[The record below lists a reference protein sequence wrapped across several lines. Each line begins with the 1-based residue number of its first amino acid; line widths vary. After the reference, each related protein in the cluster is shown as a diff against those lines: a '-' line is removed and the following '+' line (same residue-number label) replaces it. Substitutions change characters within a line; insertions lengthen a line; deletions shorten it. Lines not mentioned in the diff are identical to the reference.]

1 MRFVAATWRC
11 DACRVQGEPVDVLVL
26 GPTLVRA
33 GDTVLPVDRPLER
46 ALLVRLAMGRG
57 TAVADQRLAGDLWGD
72 EELRRPIERLRVVVS
87 RLRTSLG
94 PHAGLISRSAAGY
107 RLASAP
113 TDLIRAEA
121 AAERLHAAE
130 RLGDHTKV
138 RDASAAAL
146 AYWRGPSLAD
156 LRLIRYARIEA
167 ERLDD
172 WRLTL
177 TVARLGAELHLGA
190 AGAVTAELSAL
201 VAEHPLHEPLAGL
214 LALAL
219 YRTGRQADALARL
232 ARLRRALADEL
243 GVNLGPEIA
252 RLELRLLRQDPAL
265 LPTPAP
271 TKPEPTA
278 PTILRP
284 RRIDA
289 PRATTTG
296 LGQAGEKPRQHA
308 TDPHLADPH
317 LADPH
322 PADPHPA
329 DPHPADPHRR
339 ARHARPG
346 DGVLPDIAVA
356 EHGQPGATVL
366 RLPARAPAG
375 PPAGAPRAFPQR
387 PLAMVRPP
395 ADPPADQVRSRLP
408 IPETTLVGRD
418 GDRAAL
424 RALLR
429 EPTMVTLVGP
439 PGGGKSRLALEVARE
454 VADGGRRT
462 VFVQLAPLGREEDV
476 VTAVAEAAGMTRG
489 PADPLSR
496 VGAALGG
503 ALLVLDHADHLV
515 EQVRSV
521 VTGLR
526 QSEAGLSFLVTS
538 TRALL
543 VADEVAHR
551 VGPLSRAHAIALF
564 TDRTGRRRLGQ
575 GGSPAGSG
583 RADAA
588 RICAS
593 LDGLPL
599 GIELAAGLARSLPVA
614 QLAGRVTGQ
623 LRLLGGGAPS
633 SDRPR
638 TSLRAALDWSYQL
651 LDPRDRAV
659 LRRLGVFAGDFS
671 LDAAEAVVRGDPIEV
686 GDVAPAVAE
695 LVARGLVSSYTEA
708 GRRRLA
714 LLETVQAFALARLGA
729 AGETED
735 TRTRHLSWCLDRV
748 CGSAGPAATAGT
760 SPAISAAGWPNLA
773 AALELAAGQ
782 ARAADGLRLALALD
796 PHWLAAGRFEEASR
810 HYAALVG
817 AAGAGRAERAE
828 AFSNLGWHVARL
840 GRFGEAVELLA
851 RAADLLDG
859 GSDQIALTIRYRQ
872 GRLELGRGRLPSA
885 VAALRAGLALAH
897 RSGSPRQRVS
907 MGATLGAALLIAG
920 DADGALEA
928 YRGAALAGRD
938 SGDERGLA
946 LGLHREAAALLAAGR
961 TDAAV
966 RLISESDRYAS
977 LLADRRLLRG
987 NELIRAQAARA
998 DGDLVAAERH
1008 ARKALGPLQA
1018 RLSDSLDTTEALA
1031 RIELADVLV
1040 DTGALVEAR
1049 ALLEARGLL
1058 DTPPDHS
1065 LPEHALPNH
1074 ALPNHALPN
1083 HALPNHALPNHALP
1097 NHALF
1102 EHAFPERARPEYA
1115 AGREGQPA
1123 VLLRLAARPVASA
1136 LALAE
1141 GDRVTAEWL
1150 VARAEAEFAS
1160 SGFGWARYAAR
1171 LAEVRHRLDTS
1182 AGTDRPPG
1190 MCQ

>member
-1 MRFVAATWRC
+1 M
-11 DACRVQGEPVDVLVL
+11 QGDPVDVLVL

-57 TAVADQRLAGDLWGD
+57 TAVPDQRLAGDLWGD
-72 EELRRPIERLRVVVS
+72 RELGRPVERLRVVVS
-87 RLRTSLG
+87 RLRSSLG

-113 TDLIRAEA
+113 TDLVRAEA

-130 RLGDHTKV
+130 RIGDHAKV
-138 RDASAAAL
+138 RDASATAL
-146 AYWRGPSLAD
+146 AYWRGPALAD
-156 LRLIRYARIEA
+156 LRMIRYARVEG

-201 VAEHPLHEPLAGL
+201 VAEHPLHEPLTGL

-243 GVNLGPEIA
+243 GVNPGPESA
-252 RLELRLLRQDPAL
+252 RLELRLLRQDPSL
-265 LPTPAP
+265 LPTPTP
-271 TKPEPTA
+271 VNLEPTA
-278 PTILRP
+278 PTILLP
-284 RRIDA
+284 RRLDV
-289 PRATTTG
+289 PRATAAG
-296 LGQAGEKPRQHA
+296 LGEAVEQPRRPA
-308 TDPHLADPH
+308 AADPH
-317 LADPH
+317 LGVSEQHLGVSEQQLGAAE
-322 PADPHPA
+322 PARYAGD
-329 DPHPADPHRR
+329 
-339 ARHARPG
+339 ARPG
-346 DGVLPDIAVA
+346 AGDARPGAGGLPDIAVA

-375 PPAGAPRAFPQR
+375 PPDTPRLRGFPQR
-387 PLAMVRPP
+387 PLAMVRTP
-395 ADPPADQVRSRLP
+395 ADPPADRVRARLP
-408 IPETTLVGRD
+408 IPETALVGRD

-429 EPTMVTLVGP
+429 GPAMVTLVGP

-462 VFVQLAPLGREEDV
+462 VFVQLAPLGREEEV
-476 VTAVAEAAGMTRG
+476 VSAVAEAAGVARDS
-489 PADPLSR
+489 ANPLSR
-496 VGAALGG
+496 VGAALHG
-503 ALLVLDHADHLV
+503 ALLVLDHADHLG
-515 EQVRSV
+515 EQVCSV
-521 VTGLR
+521 VAGLR
-526 QSEAGLSFLVTS
+526 RSAPGLSVLVTS

-543 VADEVAHR
+543 VADEVPHR
-551 VGPLSRAHAIALF
+551 VGPLSRAHAVALF
-564 TDRTGRRRLGQ
+564 TDRAGRRRLGP
-575 GGSPAGSG
+575 GGSAAGSG

-593 LDGLPL
+593 MDGLPL

-614 QLAGRVTGQ
+614 QLAGRVAGQ
-623 LRLLGGGAPS
+623 LRLLAGRASASG
-633 SDRPR
+633 RPH

-651 LDPRDRAV
+651 LDPRERVV
-659 LRRLGVFAGDFS
+659 LRRLGVFAGDFTM
-671 LDAAEAVVRGDPIEV
+671 DAAGAVVRGGPIEL

-714 LLETVQAFALARLGA
+714 LLETVQAYALAQLGA
-729 AGETED
+729 TGETEG
-735 TRTRHLSWCLDRV
+735 TRTRHLSWCLGCVRA
-748 CGSAGPAATAGT
+748 SASSAATAGVPPGPAGV
-760 SPAISAAGWPNLA
+760 SPGISAVGWPNLA

-796 PHWLAAGRFEEASR
+796 PHWLAAGRFEEAHR
-810 HYAALVG
+810 HYAALVD
-817 AAGAGRAERAE
+817 AAGATRAERAE

-897 RSGSPRQRVS
+897 RSGSPRQRDSV
-907 MGATLGAALLIAG
+907 GATLGAALLIAG

-928 YRGAALAGRD
+928 YRGAALAGREC
-938 SGDERGLA
+938 GDERALA

-998 DGDLVAAERH
+998 DGDLAAAERH

-1018 RLSDSLDTTEALA
+1018 RLSDNLDTTEALA

-1058 DTPPDHS
+1058 DAPREHPPAK
-1065 LPEHALPNH
+1065 HALP
-1074 ALPNHALPN
+1074 
-1083 HALPNHALPNHALP
+1083 
-1097 NHALF
+1097 
-1102 EHAFPERARPEYA
+1102 EHAFPEHAFPEHTRTHALPEYA
-1115 AGREGQPA
+1115 AERAGQPA

-1141 GDRVTAEWL
+1141 GDRVTAERL

-1182 AGTDRPPG
+1182 AGAGRPPG

>member
-1 MRFVAATWRC
+1 MRFLATTRRC
-11 DACRVQGEPVDVLVL
+11 DACRVQGDPVDVLVL

-57 TAVADQRLAGDLWGD
+57 TAVPDQRLAGDLWGD
-72 EELRRPIERLRVVVS
+72 EELRRPVERLRVAMS

-94 PHAGLISRSAAGY
+94 PHAGLISRSPAGY

-113 TDLIRAEA
+113 TDLVRAEA

-130 RLGDHTKV
+130 RIGDHAKM

-146 AYWRGPSLAD
+146 AYWRGPALAD

-167 ERLDD
+167 ERLDA

-177 TVARLGAELHLGA
+177 TVARLGAELHLGG

-201 VAEHPLHEPLAGL
+201 VVEHPLHEPLAGL

-219 YRTGRQADALARL
+219 YRAGRVADALAQM

-243 GVNLGPEIA
+243 GVNLGPESA
-252 RLELRLLRQDPAL
+252 RLELRLLRQDPTL
-265 LPTPAP
+265 LPTPP
-271 TKPEPTA
+271 PVDPEPTA

-284 RRIDA
+284 RRVDA
-289 PRATTTG
+289 P
-296 LGQAGEKPRQHA
+296 
-308 TDPHLADPH
+308 
-317 LADPH
+317 
-322 PADPHPA
+322 
-329 DPHPADPHRR
+329 
-339 ARHARPG
+339 
-346 DGVLPDIAVA
+346 
-356 EHGQPGATVL
+356 HGQPGATVL
-366 RLPARAPAG
+366 RLPARAPTR
-375 PPAGAPRAFPQR
+375 PLDSPPRAFPQR
-387 PLAMVRPP
+387 PLAMVRSP
-395 ADPPADQVRSRLP
+395 ADPPADQVRPRLP
-408 IPETTLVGRD
+408 IPETTMVGRD
-418 GDRAAL
+418 GDRTAL

-429 EPTMVTLVGP
+429 GPTMITLVGP

-462 VFVQLAPLGREEDV
+462 VFVQLAPLGREEEV
-476 VTAVAEAAGMTRG
+476 ITAVAEAAGVTRD

-496 VGAALGG
+496 LAAALDG
-503 ALLVLDHADHLV
+503 ALLVLDHADHLA
-515 EQVRSV
+515 EQVRSM
-521 VTGLR
+521 VTGLWR
-526 QSEAGLSFLVTS
+526 SAPGLSFLVTS

-564 TDRTGRRRLGQ
+564 ADRTGRRRPGP
-575 GGSPAGSG
+575 GGPTTGSG
-583 RADAA
+583 QADAA

-593 LDGLPL
+593 VDGLPL

-614 QLAGRVTGQ
+614 QLAGRVTRQ
-623 LRLLGGGAPS
+623 LRPPGGAS
-633 SDRPR
+633 SSGRPH

-651 LDPRDRAV
+651 LDPRERAV
-659 LRRLGVFAGDFS
+659 LRRLGVFAGDFT
-671 LDAAEAVVRGDPIEV
+671 LDAAEAVVRGEPIEL

-714 LLETVQAFALARLGA
+714 LLETVQAYTLAQLGA
-729 AGETED
+729 AGETEA
-735 TRTRHLSWCLDRV
+735 TRTRHLSWCVDRV
-748 CGSAGPAATAGT
+748 CASAEDPGPGT
-760 SPAISAAGWPNLA
+760 PSIAAAGWPNLA
-773 AALELAAGQ
+773 TALELAAGQ

-810 HYAALVG
+810 HYAALVD
-817 AAGAGRAERAE
+817 AAGATRTERAE

-872 GRLELGRGRLPSA
+872 GRLELGRGRLRSA

-897 RSGSPRQRVS
+897 RSGSPRQRDAV
-907 MGATLGAALLIAG
+907 GATLGAALLIAG

-928 YRGAALAGRD
+928 YRTAAIAGRE

-977 LLADRRLLRG
+977 LLSDRRLLRG
-987 NELIRAQAARA
+987 NQLIRAQAARA
-998 DGDLVAAERH
+998 TGDLAAAERH
-1008 ARKALGPLQA
+1008 ARTALGPLQA

-1040 DTGALVEAR
+1040 ETGDLVEAR

-1058 DTPPDHS
+1058 DTPPDHPFPFPDHALPDHA
-1065 LPEHALPNH
+1065 LPEHAFAEHSLP
-1074 ALPNHALPN
+1074 
-1083 HALPNHALPNHALP
+1083 
-1097 NHALF
+1097 
-1102 EHAFPERARPEYA
+1102 EQT
-1115 AGREGQPA
+1115 AGREGRPA
-1123 VLLRLAARPVASA
+1123 ALLRLAARPVASA

-1141 GDRVTAEWL
+1141 GDLVTAESL

-1182 AGTDRPPG
+1182 AGLTRPPG

>member
-11 DACRVQGEPVDVLVL
+11 DACRVQGKPVDVLVL

-72 EELRRPIERLRVVVS
+72 EEPRRPIERLRVVVS

-113 TDLIRAEA
+113 TDLVRAEA

-130 RLGDHTKV
+130 RLGDHAKV

-252 RLELRLLRQDPAL
+252 RLELRLLRQDPTL
-265 LPTPAP
+265 LPTPPP
-271 TKPEPTA
+271 TNPAPTA

-289 PRATTTG
+289 PRATATG
-296 LGQAGEKPRQHA
+296 LGQAGEKPHHHA
-308 TDPHLADPH
+308 ADPH
-317 LADPH
+317 LGT
-322 PADPHPA
+322 
-329 DPHPADPHRR
+329 ADPHRR
-339 ARHARPG
+339 TGDARPG
-346 DGVLPDIAVA
+346 AGDARPGAGGLPEIAVA

-375 PPAGAPRAFPQR
+375 PPDAPPRAFPQR

-395 ADPPADQVRSRLP
+395 ADPPADQVRPRLP

-462 VFVQLAPLGREEDV
+462 VFVQLAPLGREEEV
-476 VTAVAEAAGMTRG
+476 VTAVAEAAGVARD

-496 VGAALGG
+496 IGAALDGS
-503 ALLVLDHADHLV
+503 LLVLDHADHLV

-521 VTGLR
+521 VSGLR
-526 QSEAGLSFLVTS
+526 QSAPGLSFLVTS

-551 VGPLSRAHAIALF
+551 VEPLSRAHAIALF
-564 TDRTGRRRLGQ
+564 TDRTGRRRLGG
-575 GGSPAGSG
+575 GGSPAGSD

-593 LDGLPL
+593 VDGLPL

-623 LRLLGGGAPS
+623 LRLPGGGAPAS
-633 SDRPR
+633 GGPR

-651 LDPRDRAV
+651 LDPRERAV
-659 LRRLGVFAGDFS
+659 LRRLGVFAGDFT
-671 LDAAEAVVRGDPIEV
+671 LDAAEAVVRGEPIEL

-714 LLETVQAFALARLGA
+714 LLETVQAYALAQLGA
-729 AGETED
+729 AGETEAA
-735 TRTRHLSWCLDRV
+735 RTRHLSWCVDRV
-748 CGSAGPAATAGT
+748 RASASPAATAGT
-760 SPAISAAGWPNLA
+760 SPAIAAVGWPNLA
-773 AALELAAGQ
+773 TALELAAGQ

-810 HYAALVG
+810 HYAALVD
-817 AAGAGRAERAE
+817 AAGAARAERAE

-885 VAALRAGLALAH
+885 IRALRAGLALAH
-897 RSGSPRQRVS
+897 RSGSPRQRDSVGS
-907 MGATLGAALLIAG
+907 TLGAALLIAG

-928 YRGAALAGRD
+928 YRGAALAVREC
-938 SGDERGLA
+938 GDERGLA
-946 LGLHREAAALLAAGR
+946 LGMHREAAALLAAGR

-987 NELIRAQAARA
+987 NALIRAQAARA

-1008 ARKALGPLQA
+1008 ARMALGPLQA
-1018 RLSDSLDTTEALA
+1018 RLPASLDTTEALA

-1049 ALLEARGLL
+1049 VLLEARGLL
-1058 DTPPDHS
+1058 DTPPDHP
-1065 LPEHALPNH
+1065 LPD
-1074 ALPNHALPN
+1074 
-1083 HALPNHALPNHALP
+1083 HALP

-1102 EHAFPERARPEYA
+1102 EHAFPERARLEHA
-1115 AGREGQPA
+1115 AGRGQPA
-1123 VLLRLAARPVASA
+1123 VLLRLAAWPVASA

-1171 LAEVRHRLDTS
+1171 LAEVRHRLDIS
-1182 AGTDRPPG
+1182 ADTDRPPG
-1190 MCQ
+1190 MCR

>member
-11 DACRVQGEPVDVLVL
+11 DACRVQGDPVDVLVL

-46 ALLVRLAMGRG
+46 ALIVRLALGRG
-57 TAVADQRLAGDLWGD
+57 TAVPDQRLAGDLWAD
-72 EELRRPIERLRVVVS
+72 RELRRPIERLRVVVS

-113 TDLIRAEA
+113 TDLVRAEV

-130 RLGDHTKV
+130 RIGDHATV
-138 RDASAAAL
+138 RDASATAL
-146 AYWRGPSLAD
+146 AYWRGPALAD
-156 LRLIRYARIEA
+156 LRMIRYARAEA

-201 VAEHPLHEPLAGL
+201 VAEHPLHEPLTGL

-243 GVNLGPEIA
+243 GVNPGPESA
-252 RLELRLLRQDPAL
+252 RLELRLLRQDPGL
-265 LPTPAP
+265 LPTPTP
-271 TKPEPTA
+271 VNPEPTA
-278 PTILRP
+278 PTILLP
-284 RRIDA
+284 RRLDV
-289 PRATTTG
+289 PRATAAG
-296 LGQAGEKPRQHA
+296 LGEAVEQPRHPAA
-308 TDPHLADPH
+308 TDPHLGVSEPRLSAAEPR
-317 LADPH
+317 LGAAEPG
-322 PADPHPA
+322 
-329 DPHPADPHRR
+329 
-339 ARHARPG
+339 RHAGDARPG
-346 DGVLPDIAVA
+346 AGDARPGAGGLPDTAVA

-375 PPAGAPRAFPQR
+375 PPDTRQLRGFPRR
-387 PLAMVRPP
+387 PLAMVRT
-395 ADPPADQVRSRLP
+395 PADQPADRVRARLP

-429 EPTMVTLVGP
+429 EPAMVTLVGP
-439 PGGGKSRLALEVARE
+439 PGCGKSRLALEVARE

-462 VFVQLAPLGREEDV
+462 VFVQLAPLGREAEV
-476 VTAVAEAAGMTRG
+476 VTAVAEAAYERG
-489 PADPLSR
+489 RSPAMMAAAGVARDPADPLSR
-496 VGAALGG
+496 VGAALHG
-503 ALLVLDHADHLV
+503 ALLVLDHADHLG

-521 VTGLR
+521 VAGLR
-526 QSEAGLSFLVTS
+526 RSAPGLSFLVTS

-543 VADEVAHR
+543 VADEVPHR
-551 VGPLSRAHAIALF
+551 VGPLSRAHAVALF
-564 TDRTGRRRLGQ
+564 TDRAGRRRLGP
-575 GGSPAGSG
+575 GGSAAGSG

-593 LDGLPL
+593 VEGLPL

-623 LRLLGGGAPS
+623 LRLLAGRASASG
-633 SDRPR
+633 RPH

-651 LDPRDRAV
+651 LDPRERVV
-659 LRRLGVFAGDFS
+659 LRRLGVFAGDFTM
-671 LDAAEAVVRGDPIEV
+671 DAAEAVVRGGPIEP

-714 LLETVQAFALARLGA
+714 LLETVQAYALAQLGA
-729 AGETED
+729 AGETEG
-735 TRTRHLSWCLDRV
+735 TRTRHLTWCLSCVRASASSAAPARV
-748 CGSAGPAATAGT
+748 PPVPAGV
-760 SPAISAAGWPNLA
+760 SPGISAAGWPNLA
-773 AALELAAGQ
+773 TALELAAGQ
-782 ARAADGLRLALALD
+782 ARAADGLRLALAMD
-796 PHWLAAGRFEEASR
+796 PHWLAAGRFEEAHR
-810 HYAALVG
+810 HYAALVD
-817 AAGAGRAERAE
+817 AAGATRAERAE

-885 VAALRAGLALAH
+885 VAALRAGLALAY
-897 RSGSPRQRVS
+897 RSGSPRQRDSV
-907 MGATLGAALLIAG
+907 GATLGAALLIAG

-928 YRGAALAGRD
+928 YRGAALAGREC
-938 SGDERGLA
+938 GDERGLA

-966 RLISESDRYAS
+966 HLISESDRYAS

-998 DGDLVAAERH
+998 NGDLAAAERH

-1018 RLSDSLDTTEALA
+1018 RLSDNLDTTEALA

-1058 DTPPDHS
+1058 DAPVEHPLAKHA
-1065 LPEHALPNH
+1065 LPEHAFPEHALP
-1074 ALPNHALPN
+1074 
-1083 HALPNHALPNHALP
+1083 
-1097 NHALF
+1097 
-1102 EHAFPERARPEYA
+1102 EHAFPEHAADRA
-1115 AGREGQPA
+1115 GQPA

-1182 AGTDRPPG
+1182 AGAGRPPG